1 MPTVMEGQLGQKQQI
16 DFFFTVETTLLNEC
30 QPFIWLHISYHP
42 QFAIKLTQ
50 QRNACYHML
59 FDFNKS
65 VAYIIILPEY
75 VLFTAFL
82 VHLRLPMQVSAQ
94 EIQLLLLCH
103 DLVCALVQI
112 SNASAYVSFL
122 CMNTTKSGGC
132 IWLKVERRLHAYT
145 ILPSRCL
152 SIIISGNKREKS
164 KSHKKKEKALK
175 QNNLKC

>member
-1 MPTVMEGQLGQKQQI
+1 
-16 DFFFTVETTLLNEC
+16 
-30 QPFIWLHISYHP
+30 
-42 QFAIKLTQ
+42 
-50 QRNACYHML
+50 ML
-59 FDFNKS
+59 FDFNEN
-65 VAYIIILPEY
+65 VVYIIILPGY

-82 VHLRLPMQVSAQ
+82 VHIRLPIQASTQ

-103 DLVCALVQI
+103 DLVRPLVQI

-122 CMNTTKSGGC
+122 CMNTMKSGGC

-152 SIIISGNKREKS
+152 TIIISGNKGEKS
-164 KSHKKKEKALK
+164 KSHENKEKVLR